1 MAALVIRKA
10 EPISMKV
17 MILRALGL
25 PEESRDGGD
34 KENFSRGY
42 TIIIV
47 LIKYSIFNVY
57 IVIIKF
63 FSGMHVLYY

>member
-25 PEESRDGGD
+25 PEESID
-34 KENFSRGY
+34 RGR
-42 TIIIV
+42 
-47 LIKYSIFNVY
+47 
-57 IVIIKF
+57 
-63 FSGMHVLYY
+63 